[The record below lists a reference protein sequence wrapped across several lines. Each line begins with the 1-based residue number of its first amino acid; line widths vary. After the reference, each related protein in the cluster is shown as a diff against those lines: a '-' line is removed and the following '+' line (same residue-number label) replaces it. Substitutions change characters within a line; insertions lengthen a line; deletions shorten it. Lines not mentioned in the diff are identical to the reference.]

1 MNQKTALIRA
11 MKRRW
16 LTALEAA
23 QTVGVLAL
31 SQRCGE
37 LRRDGV
43 CVVDEWIKTASGKR
57 VKRYRISVP
66 TRWTA

>member
-43 CVVDEWIKTASGKR
+43 CVVDEWIKTPSGKR
-57 VKRYRISVP
+57 VKRYKISVP
-66 TRWTA
+66 TKWTA